1 MKNLDSMYKIKK
13 RKGKKKEHEEGE
25 NDIFFILDLIC

>member
-25 NDIFFILDLIC
+25 LNKKIFYFLY